1 MKKIKSAFIILSIL
15 MISKTSSAQQVNW
28 RNLDNNKPHIVNV
41 NMGWDYSTVAG
52 IGYGQ
57 KLKTTLPLVL
67 NIEYLF
73 PFGNNMFD
81 DFKTKFGGQAEV
93 LHMESFSVSVK
104 VYGVFRRY
112 ENDLVRLV
120 DFGSEF
126 STNFGYYKLNWY
138 VAGDVGFDKAIAT
151 NIKNSNEMKSIY
163 PNVQDGWYVPTGG
176 NFNFGIVSGYSFNSN
191 DLYLKIG
198 VTVTEDFKTRPTVP
212 YSLQIGYNRRF

>member
-1 MKKIKSAFIILSIL
+1 MKKVKSAFIILSIL

-57 KLKTTLPLVL
+57 KLKTTLPVVL
-67 NIEYLF
+67 NIEYSF
-73 PFGNNMFD
+73 PLGNNMFD

-126 STNFGYYKLNWY
+126 STNFGYYKSNWY

-151 NIKNSNEMKSIY
+151 NFKNSNEMKSIY

-198 VTVTEDFKTRPTVP
+198 VTVTEDFKSRPTVP
-212 YSLQIGYNRRF
+212 YYLQIGYNRRF

>member
-1 MKKIKSAFIILSIL
+1 MKKVQSAFIILSIL
-15 MISKTSSAQQVNW
+15 MISKTSSAQQINW

-41 NMGWDYSTVAG
+41 NMGWDYSTTAG

-57 KLKTTLPLVL
+57 KLKTTLPVVL
-67 NIEYLF
+67 NIEYSF
-73 PFGNNMFD
+73 PFGNNIFD

-120 DFGSEF
+120 DFGSEI
-126 STNFGYYKLNWY
+126 STNFGYYKSNWY
-138 VAGDVGFDKAIAT
+138 VAGEVGFDKAIAT
-151 NIKNSNEMKSIY
+151 NIKNSNEMKSNY

-176 NFNFGIVSGYSFNSN
+176 NFNFGVVSGYSFNSN

-198 VTVTEDFKTRPTVP
+198 VTVTEDFKSRPTVP
-212 YSLQIGYNRRF
+212 YYLQIGYNRRF

>member
-1 MKKIKSAFIILSIL
+1 MKKVQSAFIILSIL
-15 MISKTSSAQQVNW
+15 MISKTSSAQQINW
-28 RNLDNNKPHIVNV
+28 RNLDNNKPHILNV
-41 NMGWDYSTVAG
+41 NMGWDYSTTAG

-57 KLKTTLPLVL
+57 KLKTTLPVVL
-67 NIEYLF
+67 NIEYSF
-73 PFGNNMFD
+73 PFGNNIFD

-120 DFGSEF
+120 DFGSEI
-126 STNFGYYKLNWY
+126 STNFGYYKSNWY
-138 VAGDVGFDKAIAT
+138 VAGEVGFDKAIAT

-176 NFNFGIVSGYSFNSN
+176 NFNFGVVSGYSFNSN

-198 VTVTEDFKTRPTVP
+198 VTVTEDFKSRPTVP
-212 YSLQIGYNRRF
+212 YYLQIGYNRRF